1 MPNNDD
7 EVRDAIQRASSKV
20 FATDPDYTILPVE
33 LEDLA
38 EFFKALIKED
48 AVMRMMVNTY
58 KEESRLAGQSA
69 DQCMSAAFLA
79 LARECGK

>member
-48 AVMRMMVNTY
+48 AVMRMMASHIHAPVSNETAY
-58 KEESRLAGQSA
+58 AYMR
-69 DQCMSAAFLA
+69 AAFLA